1 VEPQALELPR
11 RDSDGRRSRDF
22 LVGCGLPRY
31 RVPQLLRELH
41 KLGDRLGGAV
51 LQVRIGPGV
60 PEADIQLRNVEI
72 LRPAG
77 VDSPRFVGTRA
88 ADG

>member
-1 VEPQALELPR
+1 MR
-11 RDSDGRRSRDF
+11 RRRPDGRRSRDF